1 MKFENINVYNFENA
15 LRGMRNPLDSWHRAD
30 SLYGVGTECEFT
42 DAVGT
47 TVAKY
52 HPEAENVDQEVMDH
66 IWNNGF
72 LADRNGYVEWAL
84 IGPQDMKTATG
95 LIHAGPEH
103 RKFMRQIFVT
113 VDITAPFYW

>member
-1 MKFENINVYNFENA
+1 MN
-15 LRGMRNPLDSWHRAD
+15 
-30 SLYGVGTECEFT
+30 
-42 DAVGT
+42 
-47 TVAKY
+47 
-52 HPEAENVDQEVMDH
+52 H